1 MNSRHRLNIILNLV
15 ISSLILILGISS
27 IIVSAY
33 VKAPENFLFEF
44 RYMTV
49 NGTVFTSIIA
59 FMILIVSIIE
69 AKSGKYSIAD
79 RLYYFRLS
87 SAITESIIAV
97 VIAMSFFPAVPDS
110 PNILSYESFN
120 MHVIIPILSIVS
132 FLLNRSPRET
142 MHPLLRLNCAWLIT
156 IYASIVITL
165 ILTGT
170 MPQDKIPYSFLDFRT
185 RSIWYIVYFGF
196 FIYSFTYVLSYI
208 FTNLN
213 KRMSS
218 FWNPNDKKPVSSN

>member
-1 MNSRHRLNIILNLV
+1 MNRRHRLNIILNLV
-15 ISSLILILGISS
+15 ISSLILFFGVSS

-44 RYMTV
+44 RYMTL

-59 FMILIVSIIE
+59 LMILVVSIIE
-69 AKSGKYSIAD
+69 AKTGKVSISD

-87 SAITESIIAV
+87 SAVTESIIAV
-97 VIAMSFFPAVPDS
+97 VIAMSFFPTVPDS

-120 MHVIIPILSIVS
+120 MHVTIPVLSIIS
-132 FLLNRSPRET
+132 FLLNRNPRET

-156 IYASIVITL
+156 IYAAVVISL
-165 ILTGT
+165 ILTGAL
-170 MPQDKIPYSFLDFRT
+170 PQDKIPYSFLDFRT
-185 RSIWYIVYFGF
+185 MPIWYIVYFGF
-196 FIYSFTYVLSYI
+196 FIYSFTYVLSFL

-213 KRMSS
+213 RRVSS
-218 FWNPNDKKPVSSN
+218 FWNSNDKKPISSN

>member
-1 MNSRHRLNIILNLV
+1 MLRVNSRHRLNIILNLV

-79 RLYYFRLS
+79 RLYYFRCV
-87 SAITESIIAV
+87 TRIA
-97 VIAMSFFPAVPDS
+97 
-110 PNILSYESFN
+110 
-120 MHVIIPILSIVS
+120 
-132 FLLNRSPRET
+132 
-142 MHPLLRLNCAWLIT
+142 
-156 IYASIVITL
+156 
-165 ILTGT
+165 
-170 MPQDKIPYSFLDFRT
+170 
-185 RSIWYIVYFGF
+185 
-196 FIYSFTYVLSYI
+196 
-208 FTNLN
+208 
-213 KRMSS
+213 
-218 FWNPNDKKPVSSN
+218 KKPIDNIETLR

>member
-1 MNSRHRLNIILNLV
+1 MNRRHRLNIGLNLV
-15 ISSLILILGISS
+15 ISALILVLGVSS

-59 FMILIVSIIE
+59 LMIFILSLAE
-69 AKSGKYSIAD
+69 AITGKAGISD

-87 SAITESIIAV
+87 SAVTETIIAV
-97 VIAMSFFPAVPDS
+97 VIAMSFFPTVPDS

-120 MHVIIPILSIVS
+120 MHVIIPFLSIVS
-132 FLLNRSPRET
+132 FLLNRTPRET

-156 IYASIVITL
+156 IYAAVVITL
-165 ILTGT
+165 ILTGAL
-170 MPQDKIPYSFLDFRT
+170 PQDKIPYSFLDFRT
-185 RSIWYIVYFGF
+185 GSIWYIVYFGC
-196 FIYSFTYVLSYI
+196 FIYSFTYVLS
-208 FTNLN
+208 FLLTNLN
-213 KRMSS
+213 RRVSS
-218 FWNPNDKKPVSSN
+218 FWNGDGKKPISSH